1 LVRDGMWIGY
11 QKVKCDVGR
20 HLCLQRRRDTCFL
33 CHAHHT
39 PTQRIRPYWPNNGN
53 EAYSQQTESYARGK
67 GELDD
72 TDDSV
77 EAKETRTAVTK
88 DGVVIE
94 LMRTPTTSPEH
105 VGIML
110 AKALWNPQIVWIL
123 LSDVL
128 ANVVVELV
136 NGEVLADDFGQR
148 GHRPTNGRSE
158 ITHILC
164 ANTPEIAMIWRRNA
178 DLR

>member
-1 LVRDGMWIGY
+1 MLTIRPLSVFAHIGPITGMRPTVS
-11 QKVKCDVGR
+11 KPS
-20 HLCLQRRRDTCFL
+20 
-33 CHAHHT
+33 
-39 PTQRIRPYWPNNGN
+39 PTQDEKGN
-53 EAYSQQTESYARGK
+53 WKS
-67 GELDD
+67 
-72 TDDSV
+72 TDDGV
-77 EAKETRTAVTK
+77 EAKETRTAVAK

-110 AKALWNPQIVWIL
+110 AKALRNPQIVWIL